1 MDRTSR
7 ILLFLRTT
15 LGEESGSCSVN
26 ELTKSSRALSIR
38 GSVPYIFKNTDMT
51 VSDSG
56 RKSVTGC
63 PTIFDPTS
71 TKTTTS
77 ARENRHDRREKHQT
91 RRADQGP
98 TAKKSCTKKL
108 NFRNDPENCE
118 RVLVN
123 VSEIHHDHSYLR
135 RQEQVIHEE
144 STVSTS
150 GSGGPSLDKP
160 VTADEVEYLITELE
174 ECRKKAKILEENS
187 YSFHHWE
194 FEFLFLKDTIAAKA
208 VFDA

>member
-1 MDRTSR
+1 
-7 ILLFLRTT
+7 
-15 LGEESGSCSVN
+15 
-26 ELTKSSRALSIR
+26 
-38 GSVPYIFKNTDMT
+38 MT

-71 TKTTTS
+71 TKTRTS
-77 ARENRHDRREKHQT
+77 ARENRRHDRHEKRQT

-98 TAKKSCTKKL
+98 TAKKSCTQKL
-108 NFRNDPENCE
+108 NFRNDAENCE

-123 VSEIHHDHSYLR
+123 VSKIHHDHSYLR

-150 GSGGPSLDKP
+150 GSGSPPLDKP

-187 YSFHHWE
+187 YSFHHCG
-194 FEFLFLKDTIAAKA
+194 I
-208 VFDA
+208 